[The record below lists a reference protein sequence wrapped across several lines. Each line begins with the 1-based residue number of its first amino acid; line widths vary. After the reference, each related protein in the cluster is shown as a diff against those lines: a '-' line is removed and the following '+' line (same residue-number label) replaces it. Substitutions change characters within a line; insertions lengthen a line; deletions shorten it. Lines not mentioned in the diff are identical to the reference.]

1 MARRICL
8 VTPGNLAAN
17 PRIVKEADAL
27 QEAGYAV
34 TAVVSDYSQ
43 GLSRFDDEISGH
55 AKWRVV
61 RAPRASSERYVRAA
75 ARVAARLVDAVGAD
89 IPAAIAAPASGGPV
103 ATLRDAACSVAADLS
118 IAH

>member
-1 MARRICL
+1 MPRRICL

-27 QEAGYAV
+27 QEAGYDV

-43 GLSRFDDEISGH
+43 GLGRFDDEISGQ

-75 ARVAARLVDAVGAD
+75 ARVAAKVIDGIGAG
-89 IPAAIAAPASGGPV
+89 IPPAIAAPRVGRAG
-103 ATLRDAACSVAADLS
+103 RDLARRGL
-118 IAH
+118 